1 MRRSRRVT
9 CGEVE
14 KRSGQTGRD
23 NVKDFGRGEL
33 EASRPEVGAR
43 HAVEFCLTQL
53 YADEEHCTE
62 NAVVRGLTG
71 SQQFSGQFV

>member
-1 MRRSRRVT
+1 
-9 CGEVE
+9 
-14 KRSGQTGRD
+14 
-23 NVKDFGRGEL
+23 VKDFGRGEL

-62 NAVVRGLTG
+62 NAVVRGLTFEELIG
-71 SQQFSGQFV
+71 ALLSARDVLDRYGE